1 MSLPWVSLAA
11 YAAAM
16 VTVVFGAR
24 GNVGRHVVEGLISRG
39 EQVRST
45 SREPATAG
53 FPPGAE
59 VVAADLE
66 QPETLPAALE
76 GAQRVFL
83 YAKPEGIDGF
93 VAAAEAAGVQH
104 VVFLSSGAVLHSN
117 ASSNPIA
124 LMHSVIESAIEKS
137 GLNWTFIR
145 PGMFATNALW
155 WWQHSIRDEGAV
167 RLPYPEARTA
177 PIHEKDL
184 AALAVTALTE
194 PGHRGQA
201 YTVWGAES
209 LTLREQVR
217 QIGAAID
224 REIAFEVISDEQ
236 ARVELG
242 KTMPE
247 IGVEAVLAGWK
258 AGVTEPPQVSTIVED
273 LTGRPAHTFAQ
284 WAQDH
289 ALDFR

>member
-1 MSLPWVSLAA
+1 
-11 YAAAM
+11 M
-16 VTVVFGAR
+16 VTVVFGAS
-24 GNVGRHVVEGLISRG
+24 GNIGRHVVAGLNSKG

-45 SREPATAG
+45 SRNPATAG

-83 YAKPEGIDGF
+83 YAKPEGIEGF
-93 VAAAEAAGVQH
+93 VAAAEAAGVRH
-104 VVFLSSGAVLHSN
+104 VVFLSSGAVVQSN

-124 LMHSVIESAIEKS
+124 LMHSVIEGAIEKS
-137 GLNWTFIR
+137 ELAWTFIR
-145 PGMFATNALW
+145 PGMFATNAVW
-155 WWQHSIRDEGAV
+155 WWQRPIRDEGVV
-167 RLPYPEARTA
+167 RMPYPDARTA

-194 PGHRGQA
+194 PGHQGQA
-201 YTVWGAES
+201 HTVWGPES

-224 REIAFEVISDEQ
+224 REIAFEVISEEQ
-236 ARVELG
+236 ARTELS

-258 AGVTEPPQVSTIVED
+258 AGVTEPPQVSTIVEEI
-273 LTGRPAHTFAQ
+273 TGHPAHTFAQ
-284 WAQDH
+284 WAMDH
-289 ALDFR
+289 ASDFR

>member
-1 MSLPWVSLAA
+1 
-11 YAAAM
+11 M

-24 GNVGRHVVEGLISRG
+24 GNVGRHVVEGLLSRA

-45 SREPATAG
+45 SRDPGAAG
-53 FPPGAE
+53 FPPGTE

-66 QPETLPAALE
+66 QPDTLPAALE

-93 VAAAEAAGVQH
+93 VAAAEAAGVRH
-104 VVFLSSGAVLHSN
+104 VVFLSSGAVLQSN

-124 LMHSVIESAIEKS
+124 VMHSVIESAIEKS
-137 GLNWTFIR
+137 DLEWTFIR

-155 WWQHSIRDEGAV
+155 WWQHSIRDAGVV
-167 RLPYPEARTA
+167 RMPYPDARTA

-194 PGHRGQA
+194 PGHHGQA
-201 YTVWGAES
+201 YTVWGPES
-209 LTLREQVR
+209 LTLREQVQ

-224 REIAFEVISDEQ
+224 REIVFEVISDDE
-236 ARVELG
+236 ARAELS

-258 AGVTEPPQVSTIVED
+258 AGITEPPQISTVIED
-273 LTGRPAHTFAQ
+273 ITGRPAHTFAQ
-284 WAQDH
+284 WARDH
-289 ALDFR
+289 AHDFR